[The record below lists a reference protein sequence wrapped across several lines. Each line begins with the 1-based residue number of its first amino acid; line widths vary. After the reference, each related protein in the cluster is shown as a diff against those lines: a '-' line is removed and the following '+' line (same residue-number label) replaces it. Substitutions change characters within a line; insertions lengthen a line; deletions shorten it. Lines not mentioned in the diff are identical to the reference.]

1 MKRTL
6 ALAAALA
13 AAITLPAM
21 ALELGQISG
30 DWKQFEGRV
39 QRQWGKLTNDDLQQ
53 AKGDQKILA
62 GRSRNA
68 TALRKR
74 KPSARSKSGSTRVS
88 THPW

>member
-6 ALAAALA
+6 ALAAVLA

-21 ALELGQISG
+21 ALSWDQIAG

-39 QRQWGKLTNDDLQQ
+39 QKQWGKLTSDDLQQ
-53 AKGDQKILA
+53 AKGDRKYWRA
-62 GRSRNA
+62 RYRNV

-74 KPSARSKSGSTRVS
+74 KLIARSMSGSGS
-88 THPW
+88 H